1 MNGMLKCKEC
11 FDLLLDYLEG
21 NLDDETRKR
30 LDDHFAACPPCVNFL
45 ESYQSCAEMAQQ
57 LRDQLVEIP
66 QELEGRLKAF
76 LRQEVTSE

>member
-1 MNGMLKCKEC
+1 MKGMLKCKEC
-11 FDLLLDYLEG
+11 FDLLMDYLDY
-21 NLDDETRKR
+21 NLDAETRKK
-30 LDDHFAACPPCVNFL
+30 LDEHFAACPPCVNFL

-76 LRQEVTSE
+76 LRQEVSKE

>member
-1 MNGMLKCKEC
+1 M
-11 FDLLLDYLEG
+11 DYLDY
-21 NLDDETRKR
+21 NLDAETRKK
-30 LDDHFAACPPCVNFL
+30 LDEHFAACPPCVNFL

-76 LRQEVTSE
+76 LRQEVSKE